1 MSSLPIFIEVTQ
13 KASWGDAQKITLN
26 VSQISRVFDNKNDGS
41 IIHIGTTT
49 PIYVTDTYDTI
60 ISRLLV
66 ATDPRLQSNFL
77 CTYTNPKINQLF
89 KEKTMSKKPV
99 MTTQE
104 ELAEMLAKQY
114 VNGVADGIR
123 ISSNALTN
131 SLTQLLPDS
140 AQIQS
145 ELLAKIQAITVP
157 APTQDA
163 PAAPTEGEQ
172 QSEASTPATPPTETE
187 SSPS

>member
-1 MSSLPIFIEVTQ
+1 
-13 KASWGDAQKITLN
+13 
-26 VSQISRVFDNKNDGS
+26 
-41 IIHIGTTT
+41 
-49 PIYVTDTYDTI
+49 
-60 ISRLLV
+60 
-66 ATDPRLQSNFL
+66 
-77 CTYTNPKINQLF
+77 
-89 KEKTMSKKPV
+89 MSKKPV

-172 QSEASTPATPPTETE
+172 QSEATTPATPSTETE